1 MHLPRDVFVHTFL
14 YLFLTGKLL
23 LVEKETVLT
32 FEHRILNKNLFD
44 KTLAVFGK
52 AGNRNSNNIRYI
64 K

>member
-44 KTLAVFGK
+44 KILAMFGK
-52 AGNRNSNNIRYI
+52 SGIYKIEMAIT
-64 K
+64 